1 MSVAHSIVTRNNI
14 SIPSSLNTSPRR
26 LLFSEL
32 CTFGM
37 SPEATSGGNPNPRDL
52 HSAVLQTT
60 LQEISSRS
68 TELQDCCV
76 ICLEEVTERCEAQP
90 CHHHNFDYLC
100 LVTWLEQQAACPL
113 CKTEV
118 KEVRYDF
125 SDDQTQWKTYKAPE
139 RPQEKPTAAGA
150 SPPSQQARRFYSHT
164 RLRYSRSHAYPTR
177 TFTPS
182 QNEAIARRR
191 TVYRDQMYSLHVGSN
206 RISRYRDLT
215 PQLFASDAELVSRAR
230 TFLRRELQVFEFLS
244 PDNDALPQDADP
256 VRRRRANNAEF
267 LLEYIIAILKTVDM
281 QGSMGQAEELIQEFL
296 GRENTRLLLHE
307 LRAWLRSPYM
317 TLESWDRAVQYP
329 DAAPKRRRRSQSPS
343 AADRAESS
351 RSADGIYP
359 SRWRRD
365 ERRRHRRE
373 PHESRR
379 SRNDERLREA
389 TERYIV
395 D

>member
-1 MSVAHSIVTRNNI
+1 MST
-14 SIPSSLNTSPRR
+14 
-26 LLFSEL
+26 
-32 CTFGM
+32 
-37 SPEATSGGNPNPRDL
+37 EAAAGETPNPRDL

-60 LQEISSRS
+60 LQEISSRP
-68 TELQDCCV
+68 TELRDCCV
-76 ICLEEVTERCEAQP
+76 ICLEEITERCEAQP

-113 CKTEV
+113 CKAEI

-125 SDDQTQWKTYKAPE
+125 SDDQTQWKTYKATE
-139 RPQEKPTAAGA
+139 RPQEKPKAAG
-150 SPPSQQARRFYSHT
+150 SSSPSQHARRFYSQA
-164 RLRYSRSHAYPTR
+164 RPRYSRPHAHPTR

-244 PDNDALPQDADP
+244 PDNDAQSQDADP

-329 DAAPKRRRRSQSPS
+329 DVAPKRRRRSQSRD

-351 RSADGIYP
+351 GSADGVYP

-365 ERRRHRRE
+365 ERRRYRRE
-373 PHESRR
+373 PYGSRR
-379 SRNDERLREA
+379 SRNDERRREA
-389 TERYIV
+389 RERYTV